1 MFCPKCRAEFR
12 EGFTFCKKCNT
23 HLVAELLPVEEK
35 AEIAYT
41 QNPETLLISV
51 FDDNQAKVVESLL
64 RAYDIPTF
72 RRYNQ
77 LGHYFQIYWGKTVFG
92 IELYVPAKA
101 LTTAQ
106 AILEN
111 KNEEP
116 ETVLTEIEEAEL
128 ARLQESYQ
136 KRQRIMGW
144 IIVFGFLAVE
154 GAFTIVA
161 YGLYQVINLSKK
173 VFSTNDSSI

>member
-12 EGFTFCKKCNT
+12 EGYTFCKKCNT
-23 HLVAELLPVEEK
+23 HLVAELLPLEEK
-35 AEIAYT
+35 AEIACT

-64 RAYDIPTF
+64 RAYDIPTI
-72 RRYNQ
+72 RRYNL
-77 LGHYFQIYWGKTVFG
+77 LGHYFQIYWAKTVFG

-101 LTTAQ
+101 LTFAQ
-106 AILEN
+106 GILEN

-116 ETVLTEIEEAEL
+116 ETVLTEIEEADLNE
-128 ARLQESYQ
+128 LQERYQ
-136 KRQRIMGW
+136 KRRRIRGW
-144 IIVFGFLAVE
+144 IIIFCFLGVE

-161 YGLYQVINLSKK
+161 YGLYRLINYRKR
-173 VFSTNDSSI
+173 FSLII